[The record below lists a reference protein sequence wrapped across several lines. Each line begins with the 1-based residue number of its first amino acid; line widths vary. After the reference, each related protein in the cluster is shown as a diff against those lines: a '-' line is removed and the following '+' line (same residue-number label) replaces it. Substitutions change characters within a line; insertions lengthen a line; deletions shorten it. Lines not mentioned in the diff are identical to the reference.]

1 MQRIEPVR
9 QMAVSSIASS
19 TAPNWL
25 KEAQESIAAT
35 ENPGGLMG
43 MLQDSRYPAS
53 IKNFLAKSQSTA
65 ANLALITQSTAQSQS
80 TLTLQMADAAQ
91 QKRTEERIALL
102 QKLNRQQSNFNPPAK
117 LDPFIYFQDGS
128 SIDTENNILTMS
140 NGTQI
145 DTTTGLQ
152 IIDHSSIIS
161 MANGAYLDTK
171 NNILTMSDGTKID
184 TVTGLKVT
192 A

>member
-1 MQRIEPVR
+1 
-9 QMAVSSIASS
+9 MAVSSISS
-19 TAPNWL
+19 ATAPNWL

-43 MLQDSRYPAS
+43 MLQDSRYSAS

-65 ANLALITQSTAQSQS
+65 NSLQLINSSTAQAMS
-80 TLTLQMADAAQ
+80 TLTLQMADTAQ
-91 QKRTEERIALL
+91 QKRQEAQIAML
-102 QKLNRQQSNFNPPAK
+102 QKLNPQHSNYNPPAQ
-117 LDPFIYFQDGS
+117 LDPFIYFEDGS
-128 SIDTENNILTMS
+128 SIDTVNNIMTMS

-152 IIDHSSIIS
+152 IIDTSSIIN